1 MDLQIFKHF
10 EKYFLSSIEFKLS
23 IEKNQ
28 KKKNANQ
35 NKSFA
40 EILLRT
46 ILLRKENIDI
56 MIR

>member
-23 IEKNQ
+23 IEKN